1 VTPTLVTANER
12 TLIALPALTSAAAP
26 PTPTVEKIAAPA
38 LREALSWQERKLV
51 FSETPLREVVAQ
63 FNRRNRL
70 QLVLGDDAPAG
81 RPVGG
86 TFAADN
92 VEGFIRLLDG
102 GDSIAVERR
111 GETTV
116 VLRAKR

>member
-1 VTPTLVTANER
+1 MV
-12 TLIALPALTSAAAP
+12 P
-26 PTPTVEKIAAPA
+26 PTFLIVTVPPLALGPPAASPASTPVVDKVTSEA

-51 FSETPLREVVAQ
+51 FAETPLRDVVAQ

-70 QLVLGDDAPAG
+70 QLVLGDASLAE

-92 VEGFIRLLDG
+92 VEGFVRLLEG
-102 GDSIAVERR
+102 SGTIAVERR
-111 GETTV
+111 DEMTV
-116 VLRAKR
+116 ILRAVR

>member
-1 VTPTLVTANER
+1 M
-12 TLIALPALTSAAAP
+12 
-26 PTPTVEKIAAPA
+26 
-38 LREALSWQERKLV
+38 

-70 QLVLGDDAPAG
+70 QILFGDAAVAE

-92 VEGFIRLLDG
+92 VDGFVRLLESSG
-102 GDSIAVERR
+102 TIVVERR
-111 GETTV
+111 DEATV
-116 VLRAKR
+116 VLRGAR